1 MTTEPGL
8 PQYRHFEP
16 TPTAPLLSEAADGGD
31 DVHPARLWALAMA
44 AAIVCG
50 LMTWII
56 GERTVGL
63 FEPPPRPTKARGHAM
78 NRPSFE
84 NRVAAE
90 LKNATLTF
98 GVFGAG
104 LGLAMGLAGGLGRRA
119 PRAAMSAAAFGLV
132 LGGTAGGVASAA
144 VLPFYYR
151 KLDVA
156 QEALSHDL
164 ILPFLVHAGI
174 WSSVAATAGLA
185 FGIGLRSRQRL
196 TLVALH
202 GLLGGLLGAAIYEIL
217 AALAFPTGRTTEPLA
232 GAWAPRL
239 IGRMTVSIASA
250 ALFVPW
256 ALSSA
261 REARFTEGEPR
272 TEASPEGKPSPE

>member
-8 PQYRHFEP
+8 PHSRP
-16 TPTAPLLSEAADGGD
+16 IAPPPNDLAGGGAG
-31 DVHPARLWALAMA
+31 VHPARLWALVMA
-44 AAIVCG
+44 AAIVAG
-50 LMTWII
+50 LLTWMI
-56 GERTVGL
+56 GERTVRF
-63 FEPPPRPTKARGHAM
+63 FEPPPRPTRAQGQTM

-90 LKNATLTF
+90 FKNATLTF

-119 PRAAMSAAAFGLV
+119 PRAAMTAAAFGLV
-132 LGGTAGGVASAA
+132 LGGTAAGVASAA
-144 VLPFYYR
+144 VLPFYYH

-156 QEALSHDL
+156 QESLSHDL
-164 ILPFLVHAGI
+164 VLPFLVHAGI
-174 WSSVAATAGLA
+174 WSSVGATAGLA

-196 TLVALH
+196 ALVALH

-239 IGRMTVSIASA
+239 IGRLTVSIASA
-250 ALFVPW
+250 ALFVPL
-256 ALSSA
+256 AFSSA
-261 REARFTEGEPR
+261 RQARAAAVAARSEATPGVDL
-272 TEASPEGKPSPE
+272 SP

>member
-1 MTTEPGL
+1 MTTETGSPHSRPL
-8 PQYRHFEP
+8 A
-16 TPTAPLLSEAADGGD
+16 APPPDEAADGGEGA
-31 DVHPARLWALAMA
+31 HPRRLWALAMA
-44 AAIVCG
+44 AAVVAG
-50 LMTWII
+50 LLTWMI
-56 GERTVGL
+56 GERTVRF
-63 FEPPPRPTKARGHAM
+63 FEPPPRPTRARGLTM
-78 NRPSFE
+78 NRPSFDS
-84 NRVAAE
+84 RVAAE

-119 PRAAMSAAAFGLV
+119 RRAAMSAAAFGLV
-132 LGGTAGGVASAA
+132 LGGTVGGMASAA

-174 WSSVAATAGLA
+174 WSSVAATSGLA
-185 FGIGLRSRQRL
+185 FGIGLRSRRRL
-196 TLVALH
+196 ALVALH
-202 GLLGGLLGAAIYEIL
+202 GLLGGLLGAGIYEIL

-239 IGRMTVSIASA
+239 IGRLTVSIAA
-250 ALFVPW
+250 AAFFVRW
-256 ALSSA
+256 ALSPI
-261 REARFTEGEPR
+261 RETGPDEGEAR
-272 TEASPEGKPSPE
+272 TEASAEGNPSPA

>member
-1 MTTEPGL
+1 MTTEPAL
-8 PQYRHFEP
+8 PHTRPLELP
-16 TPTAPLLSEAADGGD
+16 TPDEAADGGEGA
-31 DVHPARLWALAMA
+31 HPARLWALAMA
-44 AAIVCG
+44 AAIVAG
-50 LMTWII
+50 LLTWMI
-56 GERTVGL
+56 GEHTVGF
-63 FEPPPRPTKARGHAM
+63 FEPPPRPTRARGQTM
-78 NRPSFE
+78 NRPSFDS
-84 NRVAAE
+84 RVAAE
-90 LKNATLTF
+90 LKNAALTF

-119 PRAAMSAAAFGLV
+119 PRAAIWAAAFGLV
-132 LGGTAGGVASAA
+132 LGGAAGGVASAT

-156 QEALSHDL
+156 QESLSHDL

-185 FGIGLRSRQRL
+185 FGIGLRSRRRL

-202 GLLGGLLGAAIYEIL
+202 GLLGGLLGAAIYEVL

-239 IGRMTVSIASA
+239 IGRLTVSIASA

-261 REARFTEGEPR
+261 REARTDDDEAR
-272 TEASPEGKPSPE
+272 SEASPGGNPSPA